1 MAIDTMTL
9 AMTSANLPGLSVRVA
24 ARPAA
29 VIVTRGLGAL

>member
-24 ARPAA
+24 SR
-29 VIVTRGLGAL
+29 ALPL